1 MLLIPKHESQL
12 VRLADKLRL
21 AEAPTPDLVAEI
33 FSACTRI
40 PSLSK
45 SRATAVKFDQL
56 AKMSAWTD
64 LAIALIGLELP
75 GWNFVASSTKTAHGS
90 ARCLRNLTCRWYWTI
105 LLMQATKICRWRSS
119 ARLSTHAAGIL
130 HAKSSFRR
138 CRRSGPRKVMS
149 FAATT
154 SPDVSASNADCGR
167 NRILHR
173 FRTTVLAGLE

>member
-33 FSACTRI
+33 LSACTRI

-75 GWNFVASSTKTAHGS
+75 GWNLRRLVYEDGTWFCSLSEKPNVPLVLDDTVDASHENLSLAIFSAFVDACSRNTACEIEFQTVPQIRPTQGDVF
-90 ARCLRNLTCRWYWTI
+90 CCDN
-105 LLMQATKICRWRSS
+105 
-119 ARLSTHAAGIL
+119 
-130 HAKSSFRR
+130 
-138 CRRSGPRKVMS
+138 
-149 FAATT
+149 FA
-154 SPDVSASNADCGR
+154 
-167 NRILHR
+167 
-173 FRTTVLAGLE
+173 